1 MERLF
6 TNPEWNKL
14 ADETRVHE
22 PGVVEDQINR
32 VIGRIK
38 HRSDRL
44 QNSTLSLSLSLSELD
59 QARLEFDSYVTDL
72 SVLLQQP
79 GVLETYEN
87 FLQYEAYASR
97 GNPLENF
104 YSFRKQFNI

>member
-14 ADETRVHE
+14 ADESRLHE

-44 QNSTLSLSLSLSELD
+44 QNSTLSLSLSL
-59 QARLEFDSYVTDL
+59 
-72 SVLLQQP
+72 
-79 GVLETYEN
+79 
-87 FLQYEAYASR
+87 
-97 GNPLENF
+97 
-104 YSFRKQFNI
+104 